1 MWYLFAI
8 IAFCDLRLK
17 MTNVVL
23 FSLLNVEICNY
34 LSTGL
39 PEEMLFFTNGEY
51 MTIELMQQ

>member
-1 MWYLFAI
+1 
-8 IAFCDLRLK
+8 

-23 FSLLNVEICNY
+23 FSLLNVEICNH

-39 PEEMLFFTNGEY
+39 PENFLLFFTNGEY